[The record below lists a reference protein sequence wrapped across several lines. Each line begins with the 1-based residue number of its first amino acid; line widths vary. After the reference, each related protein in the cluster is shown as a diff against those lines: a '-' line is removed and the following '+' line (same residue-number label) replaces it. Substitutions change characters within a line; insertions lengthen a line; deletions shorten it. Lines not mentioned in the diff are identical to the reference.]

1 MLKIQHGWTE
11 FSILQDKSISRLLY
25 MYRNKDWFYFVNY
38 GSGSGFL
45 VARSYVKKEEIIY
58 EPDGFPLH
66 SDE

>member
-1 MLKIQHGWTE
+1 MDGANFQFYKISLFH
-11 FSILQDKSISRLLY
+11 DCY